1 MKLIRKLVLVV
12 ASLATLA
19 LPARAQDFIAGI
31 PRNQTLI
38 IQGGAAQNADWF
50 NLWAAGGGSA
60 TNGLQQ
66 LTSDTLWFI
75 NPGGRQ
81 GRMAERARRGAAGL
95 QRRLRRR

>member
-1 MKLIRKLVLVV
+1 MKSIRKLVLVV
-12 ASLATLA
+12 ASLATSLA

-38 IQGGAAQNADWF
+38 IQGAAAQNADWF

-75 NPGGRQ
+75 NPEGGKDL
-81 GRMAERARRGAAGL
+81 MAERASRGAAGL
-95 QRRLRRR
+95 